1 MYEITCEGNDREQ
14 CNKIYIGTTKRA
26 LATRVG
32 EHRQDITKNKQTT
45 ALAQHCAE
53 LQHVPDFDN
62 IRILDREKRLSTRF
76 TLESLRIQQKLTKTI
91 NTKEDT
97 DNISSIYVT
106 AL

>member
-1 MYEITCEGNDREQ
+1 MHEITCEGNDREQ
-14 CNKIYIGTTKRA
+14 CNKIYIGTRA

-53 LQHVPDFDN
+53 LHVPDFDN
-62 IRILDREKRLSTRF
+62 IKILDREKRLSTRF